1 MTAKTSTIPKTTPQP
16 VYVASNAPG
25 GFLPSEELDR
35 ANAFASKRIA
45 LEAAIDK
52 PRDEVAEAVLVA
64 VHGWAGMFTSHAYDL
79 ARAANDADSI
89 GHVRKLEA
97 CVLDKVALF
106 ASGESGALIHAPKHL
121 DRFQLHA
128 AELARSSAAV
138 ADTHRVRH
146 WNY

>member
-1 MTAKTSTIPKTTPQP
+1 MTAKTPTPPKTIPQLL
-16 VYVASNAPG
+16 YVASNAPG

-45 LEAAIDK
+45 LEAAIEM
-52 PRDEVAEAVLVA
+52 PRDQVAQAVRVA
-64 VHGWAGMFTSHAYDL
+64 VSGWTGMFTAHADDL
-79 ARAANDADSI
+79 ARAADFADHI
-89 GHVRKLEA
+89 GRVRKLEA
-97 CVLDKVALF
+97 YVLDKVALF